1 LISVLQRYT
10 LQQCLPENFCET
22 HLDFFASEKVTLKT
36 LPLCYF
42 HDQPPK
48 KIYFDMEKQG
58 IDFQIRFKKTCN
70 SLIKK
75 I

>member
-22 HLDFFASEKVTLKT
+22 HLDFFASEKATLQT

-42 HDQPPK
+42 NDQPPK
-48 KIYFDMEKQG
+48 KYILIWKNKELISNTLQRDMQL
-58 IDFQIRFKKTCN
+58 TY
-70 SLIKK
+70 
-75 I
+75 